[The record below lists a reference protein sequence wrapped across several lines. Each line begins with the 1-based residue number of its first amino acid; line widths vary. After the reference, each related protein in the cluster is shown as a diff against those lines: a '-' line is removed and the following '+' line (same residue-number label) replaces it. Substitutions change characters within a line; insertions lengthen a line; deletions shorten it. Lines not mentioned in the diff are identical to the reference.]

1 MTMRVRDK
9 DIRYATRDGERQI
22 RENERERER
31 KREKERE
38 RKRQMT
44 MRVREEIERQKE
56 RIYEMKKKF
65 WSTFLLIVSM
75 HFLRKYA

>member
-1 MTMRVRDK
+1 
-9 DIRYATRDGERQI
+9 
-22 RENERERER
+22 
-31 KREKERE
+31 
-38 RKRQMT
+38 MT